1 MLIRRRALLAAPAL
15 LAVPRAR
22 ADQPFT
28 GADLL
33 VIALSDLHSAQERAA
48 ATLGAIDAA
57 LSANHGTPALI
68 LLNGDV
74 FERGNAIALR
84 SAGAADWALLAALR
98 RRAPVLLNLGNHE
111 TALIDDLAETV
122 RRARALDLIVL
133 SNLRDRRTGQPFT
146 EASADI
152 PLPGGRRARA
162 VGIATPN
169 LATYRQVVRDT
180 LDIPNPATWARA
192 NLPGLLEGADLPIV
206 LSHAGVVA
214 DQAILPLL
222 PEGTLL
228 LGGHDHLRF
237 AHGRGAT
244 LCLHTGSWNRFV
256 TLAGVTLG
264 TPSRIA
270 AREVAIEPGINENAA
285 HAALWRD
292 VFASHATAEDREVIL
307 RLPRALPLPQAARR
321 ASQAMARATGAA
333 TGLIGHTSFGTGLP
347 AGDVTRLDWD
357 AFLRFDGPLF
367 RAEADAA
374 AIEAMA
380 PRLNQDG
387 EMPFERRIG
396 DFAYADPAPTG
407 PATLAS
413 NGWVRLNARH
423 FLATEALRFAE
434 VPGTMLK
441 RIVADALRATP

>member
-1 MLIRRRALLAAPAL
+1 MPIPRRALLAAPAM
-15 LAVPRAR
+15 LAIPRAR

-33 VIALSDLHSAQERAA
+33 LVALSDLHSAQERAA

-57 LSANHGTPALI
+57 LAANRGIPALI
-68 LLNGDV
+68 LINGDV

-84 SAGAADWALLAALR
+84 SAGAADWSLLAALR
-98 RRAPVLLNLGNHE
+98 RRAPVVLNLGNHE
-111 TALIDDLAETV
+111 TALLDDMAETV
-122 RRARALDLIVL
+122 RRARALDLIAL
-133 SNLRDRRTGQPFT
+133 SNMRDRRTSRPFAD
-146 EASADI
+146 ASADI
-152 PLPGGRRARA
+152 PLPGGRRARLA
-162 VGIATPN
+162 GIATAN
-169 LATYRQVVRDT
+169 LATYRQAVRDT
-180 LDIPNPATWARA
+180 LDIPNPAEWARA

-206 LSHAGVVA
+206 ISHAGVVA
-214 DQAILPLL
+214 DQAIMPLL
-222 PEGTLL
+222 PDGALL

-237 AHGRGAT
+237 AHARGAA

-264 TPSRIA
+264 APPRTA
-270 AREVAIEPGINENAA
+270 LREVAIEPGVAEDSA

-292 VFASHATAEDREVIL
+292 VLASHAAPEDREVIL
-307 RLPRALPLPQAARR
+307 RLPRALPLPLAARR
-321 ASQAMARATGAA
+321 ASQAMAQATGAA
-333 TGLIGHTSFGTGLP
+333 TGLIGHTSFGAGLP

-387 EMPFERRIG
+387 DMPFGRRIG
-396 DFAYADPAPTG
+396 DFAYAHQPPSGPAP
-407 PATLAS
+407 LAS

-423 FLATEALRFAE
+423 FLGTEAPRFAE
-434 VPGTMLK
+434 MPGTMLK
-441 RIVADALRATP
+441 AIVAAALRATP